1 MKFVAGLALGL
12 ALGSAVAISHAD
24 DVEASVVEAA
34 AAAHVD
40 PIDLAG
46 AVNTTG
52 LSPYAYLYAVGELTR
67 PPSSASTPSTP
78 PVSGRVACIIR
89 VESHNDPRARNPSG
103 AAGLGQFLPSTW
115 ATTPQGKAG
124 MSVYD
129 PVANTAAINYML
141 QAGRA
146 REFDAVRYYGC

>member
-1 MKFVAGLALGL
+1 MARFTLGLMAGIVIATVAGAAL
-12 ALGSAVAISHAD
+12 SIHAQGD
-24 DVEASVVEAA
+24 DVAEAA

-67 PPSSASTPSTP
+67 PTLATP

-89 VESHNDPRARNPSG
+89 VESHGNPNARNPSG

-115 ATTPQGKAG
+115 ATTPQGRAG

-146 REFDAVRYYGC
+146 REFDAVRYFGC